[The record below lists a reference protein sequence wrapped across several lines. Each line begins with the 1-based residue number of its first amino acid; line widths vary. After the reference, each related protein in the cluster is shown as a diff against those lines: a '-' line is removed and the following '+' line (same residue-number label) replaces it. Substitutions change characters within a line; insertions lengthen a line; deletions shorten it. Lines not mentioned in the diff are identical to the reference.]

1 MKKIIAIVILVLIQH
16 VLFAQSGKLTLNQKF
31 PKTGDELEIIYTEGL
46 AHSNSGTETS
56 VIAEVLSIGNQWEQ
70 QIQNIKMECS
80 GEKWVAKFR
89 LSTTVVHFLIRFRLK
104 DRIDDNSGEA
114 WRYIIYNADGKPV
127 KNAFLARAY
136 ISSRGGIKDFSI
148 NKSPEEEGNDLNNE
162 LTYYPDNINAF
173 SYKWS
178 RMMENG
184 KTEEAKK
191 ELLTVYNTNKRST
204 ELVKELLPWFDR
216 LHMEDQIVQ
225 LRDSL
230 IKTDPKGEFAF
241 RERIKKLMD
250 GGSPSVAIAE
260 IPALFADFPNMPAG
274 ARKML
279 IEGMVNTCL
288 YQMSYEKAVEF
299 IEKYDPESLISYY
312 LIAKPMIDKGENLS
326 MAIPL
331 IEKEI
336 NLLRHA
342 TSAQV
347 EYADLD
353 KDYVLGN
360 VLYSY
365 GLGLQKQGKKTQ
377 ALLAFDSSYQASHG
391 KNASANEDY
400 LRLLFE
406 EKKYDIVVKLSE
418 ECLLNNNENEKITA
432 LYKSASQKLNVPQSD
447 IDLKLNAIEKKVKE
461 STLKSLK
468 NEMLSEAAPEFHLK
482 YPNGN
487 SVKLS
492 DLKGKVVVLDFWA
505 TWCQPCIASLPKLQ
519 EMHDKYKS
527 NPEVVILAVDKQ
539 EMANTLKEREQKMK
553 DFIAKNRYSF
563 KALYDTNSVADK
575 YNVDGIPA
583 TIFID
588 RDGVIRFKEH
598 GLEKQA
604 FGERVDFLLGNK

>member
-1 MKKIIAIVILVLIQH
+1 MKRKLAIAILVLIQH
-16 VLFAQSGKLTLNQKF
+16 VLFAQSGKLTLNPKF
-31 PKTGDELEIIYTEGL
+31 PKSGDELEIIYAEGQTPL
-46 AHSNSGTETS
+46 NTGPETT
-56 VIAEVLSIGNQWEQ
+56 VIAQVLSISNHIETQV
-70 QIQNIKMECS
+70 QNIKMEHS
-80 GEKWVAKFR
+80 GDKWAAKFH
-89 LSTTVVHFLIRFRLK
+89 LSTTIVHFLIRFKLK
-104 DRIDDNSGEA
+104 DSIDDNTGEA
-114 WRYIIYNADGKPV
+114 WRYMIYNADGKPV
-127 KNAFLARAY
+127 KDAFLARAY
-136 ISSRGGIKDFSI
+136 ISGTGGIKDFSVK
-148 NKSPEEEGNDLNNE
+148 KSPEDEGIDLKNE
-162 LTYYPDNINAF
+162 LANYPHNINAF

-191 ELLTVYNTNKRST
+191 ELLTAYNANKGNT
-204 ELVKELLPWFDR
+204 ELVKALFPWFDR
-216 LHMEDQIVQ
+216 LHIENQAVQ
-225 LRDSL
+225 LKDSL
-230 IKTDPKGEFAF
+230 IKADPKGELAF
-241 RERIKKLMD
+241 RESVKKLMAA
-250 GGSPSVAIAE
+250 GSPSFAITE
-260 IPALFADFPNMPAG
+260 IPALFADFPNMPEG

-279 IEGMVNTCL
+279 IEAMVNVCV

-299 IEKYDPESLISYY
+299 IEKYDPASLISYY
-312 LIAKPMIDKGENLS
+312 LIAKPMINKGENLS

-347 EYADLD
+347 EYAGID
-353 KDYVLGN
+353 KGQFLGN

-391 KNASANEDY
+391 KNVSANEDY

-418 ECLLNNNENEKITA
+418 ECLLNKNENEKIIE
-432 LYKSASQKLNVPQSD
+432 LYRSASQKINVSQRD
-447 IDLKLNAIEKKVKE
+447 IDLKLDVIRKKIKDG
-461 STLKSLK
+461 TIKSLK
-468 NEMLSEAAPEFHLK
+468 IKMLSETAPAFYLK

-492 DLKGKVVVLDFWA
+492 DLKGKVIVLDFWA

-527 NPEVVILAVDKQ
+527 NPNVVILAVDTK
-539 EMANTLKEREQKMK
+539 EMGNNLMEREQKMN

-563 KALYDTNSVADK
+563 KALYDNNSVADK

-588 RDGVIRFKEH
+588 KDGIIRFKEH

-604 FGERVDFLLGNK
+604 FGERVDFLLGKK